1 MVGLFRRLFAR
12 SNNEVITESADLER
26 SVFDTGGKQ
35 GRREPP
41 VELDWSDV
49 EYIPMPPSPPAWEV
63 DGRDEL
69 QREHEDPEIGPVFQ
83 AGYKNQHTKVV
94 KLAACLS
101 AEQRQ
106 GRVGEVIVKACR
118 KLVMQRVKASQ
129 LAAAA
134 KQSEEMFRLVPGYV
148 QDVDKRRFNRILKD
162 MEGAGKKHSHKPLDA
177 SSPSSQALFTVTEG
191 AGWSVVEERRLQGEE
206 RPDPAFRIAAVDEG
220 GTWLLDGSRWINEQ
234 EGVKGVLRRL
244 NLVLQRRIE
253 RNRAGGLLLQL
264 RSLCCQRLVSAYCQ
278 PQKPHISS
286 LSIPTDVVI
295 LGGCHMGDIPL
306 GHDAYHV
313 AGGFGRCGISIMDSD
328 GRLHIY
334 DESLNLVME
343 TDLRDDSRV
352 MDHFRTI
359 DTNYWG
365 EFRSQVRA
373 VDVAPEGDRYL
384 FTLADEAWCCAISG
398 NTVWGVAMPV
408 KEGWKRVVVRSER
421 FGVGREVEEALR
433 LFGLSLP
440 VEPAE
445 IKRKYRQLASITTS
459 VGIERLLMCG
469 F

>member
-1 MVGLFRRLFAR
+1 
-12 SNNEVITESADLER
+12 
-26 SVFDTGGKQ
+26 
-35 GRREPP
+35 
-41 VELDWSDV
+41 
-49 EYIPMPPSPPAWEV
+49 
-63 DGRDEL
+63 
-69 QREHEDPEIGPVFQ
+69 
-83 AGYKNQHTKVV
+83 
-94 KLAACLS
+94 
-101 AEQRQ
+101 
-106 GRVGEVIVKACR
+106 
-118 KLVMQRVKASQ
+118 
-129 LAAAA
+129 
-134 KQSEEMFRLVPGYV
+134 
-148 QDVDKRRFNRILKD
+148 
-162 MEGAGKKHSHKPLDA
+162 
-177 SSPSSQALFTVTEG
+177 
-191 AGWSVVEERRLQGEE
+191 
-206 RPDPAFRIAAVDEG
+206 
-220 GTWLLDGSRWINEQ
+220 
-234 EGVKGVLRRL
+234 
-244 NLVLQRRIE
+244 
-253 RNRAGGLLLQL
+253 
-264 RSLCCQRLVSAYCQ
+264 
-278 PQKPHISS
+278 
-286 LSIPTDVVI
+286 
-295 LGGCHMGDIPL
+295 MGDIPL